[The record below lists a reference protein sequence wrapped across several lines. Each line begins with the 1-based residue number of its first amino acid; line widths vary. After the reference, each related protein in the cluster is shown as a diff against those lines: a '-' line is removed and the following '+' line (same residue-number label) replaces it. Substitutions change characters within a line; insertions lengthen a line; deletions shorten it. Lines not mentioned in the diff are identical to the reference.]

1 MKEDKHKTLEVAEIY
16 KSSVHVN
23 PIFAYVGAD
32 TLKLFSFAEATDIVF
47 RYIEKENLVKPTN
60 KSMVVDAILC
70 DTLFKG
76 AIKKGSSYP
85 TKIHKRDLELH
96 L

>member
-1 MKEDKHKTLEVAEIY
+1 M
-16 KSSVHVN
+16 HVN

-32 TLKLFSFAEATDIVF
+32 IGKLFSFAEATDIIF

-60 KSMVVDAILC
+60 KSMVVLDSILC

-85 TKIHKRDLELH
+85 TEIHKRDLELP